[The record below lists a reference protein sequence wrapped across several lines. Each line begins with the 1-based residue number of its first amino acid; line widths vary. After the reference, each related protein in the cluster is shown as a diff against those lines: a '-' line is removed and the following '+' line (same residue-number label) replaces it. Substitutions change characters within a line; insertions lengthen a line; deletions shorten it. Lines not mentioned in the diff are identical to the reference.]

1 MLFRTIASGA
11 PLRSDTG
18 IWRRLFERRGCASDE
33 QFLFQFRRASTA
45 FHPAPTDWPG
55 ANEFLQTRLGSQA
68 ASPMGQI
75 QLEKVM
81 VQRRTIR
88 VAIGVS
94 TFALAT
100 LLSINWSGQ
109 GGVSVS
115 TDSAQARV
123 GRPLTPV
130 SVAGVAR
137 RQNRRAAYGYGV
149 GAGLAAGAAVAT
161 AGAVAAATAPGYYA
175 PGYGYGNTYAAQ
187 NDPYFGQPHYAT
199 RAYYARSP
207 YYGYTGWEDYSG
219 RNFIKC
225 QPGTMTKL
233 DDGRMYPCQ

>member
-1 MLFRTIASGA
+1 
-11 PLRSDTG
+11 
-18 IWRRLFERRGCASDE
+18 
-33 QFLFQFRRASTA
+33 
-45 FHPAPTDWPG
+45 
-55 ANEFLQTRLGSQA
+55 
-68 ASPMGQI
+68 
-75 QLEKVM
+75 M
-81 VQRRTIR
+81 VQRRTIKI
-88 VAIGVS
+88 AIGVS
-94 TFALAT
+94 TFAIAALF
-100 LLSINWSGQ
+100 SINWSEQ

-130 SVAGVAR
+130 SAAGVAR
-137 RQNRRAAYGYGV
+137 RQNRRAAYGYGAGAV

-175 PGYGYGNTYAAQ
+175 PGYYGSGGYGWGNAYAAQ
-187 NDPYFGQPHYAT
+187 QTDPYFGQPHYAT

-225 QPGTMTKL
+225 TPGTMTKL
-233 DDGRMYPCQ
+233 DDGQMYLCQ